1 MVRWQWN
8 ILEGY
13 GLLDYHGDD
22 GDEGEEDCENRREI
36 GAMIWRARLCS
47 FRPMLLCIHMIYHE
61 VFVIFA
67 WRVRKGIRHR
77 ATYSSS
83 DFHLA

>member
-47 FRPMLLCIHMIYHE
+47 FWPRLLRIHDLSRSFCDLCVESKKRNPASRY
-61 VFVIFA
+61 
-67 WRVRKGIRHR
+67 
-77 ATYSSS
+77 
-83 DFHLA
+83 L